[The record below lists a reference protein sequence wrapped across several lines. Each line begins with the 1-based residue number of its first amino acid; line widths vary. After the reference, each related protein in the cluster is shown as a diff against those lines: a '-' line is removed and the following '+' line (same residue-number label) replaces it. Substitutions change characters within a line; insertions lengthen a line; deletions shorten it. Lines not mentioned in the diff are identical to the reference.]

1 MALEYPAIALSLA
14 AIMFYLMEFG
24 SRLNLTTSQKG
35 FITLNEWTKIFMI
48 IASLGFGLSLLIF
61 AYSAADN
68 NVEVIK
74 YTLLT
79 LIYAWSLIIMVVV
92 CLLGA
97 YIIYFLPKLIEETS
111 QKNKGL

>member
-1 MALEYPAIALSLA
+1 MALEYPAIALSIA

-24 SRLNLTTSQKG
+24 SRLNFTTSENG

-48 IASLGFGLSLLIF
+48 MASLGFGLSLLIF

-68 NVEVIK
+68 NTEMIK
-74 YTLLT
+74 TTLLT
-79 LIYAWSLIIMVVV
+79 LIYAWSLIILVVV

-97 YIIYFLPKLIEETS
+97 YIIYFLPKLIEDS
-111 QKNKGL
+111 RQKNKGI